1 MSSNSN
7 NNTGQDNAPPAP
19 ASPFAAAEGSDT
31 DESTLIGVLS
41 DAAASTPAS
50 DSSDAETIIVE
61 PSPGETDE
69 YPENDSF
76 GGIQLYLLGTRFSE
90 ANTCLLGRNENA
102 KSIKPFHGT
111 NLSNVNEHLLAINP
125 MDSGA
130 ASDAGGDSNAESSG
144 FNELYNFMRTAD
156 SDSVLNPSPAL
167 PTAGPSTARP
177 STAVTRS
184 SKRQR
189 TGLASLANAA
199 PLLDGSNGEILDEVV
214 SARLS
219 KILAHFTFAHTD
231 VVEALYLRAYS
242 YPLVPSDVA
251 PVDFY
256 ARLARVADGNAWEP
270 WLQDSGLTKGS
281 SRAVLGSRLSYTLV
295 MIGGMSADNMSGALL
310 DIMFYEATNLRLH
323 ELRVITAS
331 EVKKMD
337 SNEVCKLVK
346 GWLQRVAGIVADD
359 GLVTTLELAD
369 RCNNEYQSRCSVG
382 SSSSDADRD
391 GTIVLAVLEEGEP
404 NADLFLG
411 IEEDKLVV
419 LYWSL
424 PFLVGK
430 DVSIGAMK
438 AIRRISDGLFK
449 RME

>member
-177 STAVTRS
+177 STA
-184 SKRQR
+184 
-189 TGLASLANAA
+189 
-199 PLLDGSNGEILDEVV
+199 DEVV
-214 SARLS
+214 
-219 KILAHFTFAHTD
+219 
-231 VVEALYLRAYS
+231 
-242 YPLVPSDVA
+242 
-251 PVDFY
+251 
-256 ARLARVADGNAWEP
+256 
-270 WLQDSGLTKGS
+270 
-281 SRAVLGSRLSYTLV
+281 RAVLGSRLSYTLV

>member
-1 MSSNSN
+1 MSSSSSSSN
-7 NNTGQDNAPPAP
+7 NITGRDNAPSAP

-69 YPENDSF
+69 HPEDDRF
-76 GGIQLYLLGTRFSE
+76 GGIQLYLLGTGFSE
-90 ANTCLLGRNENA
+90 TNAYMLGRNESNED
-102 KSIKPFHGT
+102 IEPFNGT
-111 NLSNVNEHLLAINP
+111 DLSDINEHLLAINS

-130 ASDAGGDSNAESSG
+130 ASDAGGDSDAESSG
-144 FNELYNFMRTAD
+144 FNELYNFMRTAY

-189 TGLASLANAA
+189 T
-199 PLLDGSNGEILDEVV
+199 
-214 SARLS
+214 
-219 KILAHFTFAHTD
+219 
-231 VVEALYLRAYS
+231 
-242 YPLVPSDVA
+242 A

-270 WLQDSGLTKGS
+270 WLQDSVRINLPVCNFCAA
-281 SRAVLGSRLSYTLV
+281 AVLGSRLSYTLV

-310 DIMFYEATNLRLH
+310 DIMFYEATNLRLY

-411 IEEDKLVV
+411 IEEDELVV